1 MHNVNIF
8 LVFFDLTLYFCAST
22 IKILIVMEAT
32 ITKEEKIR
40 RNILTGN
47 IWKVIIYIT
56 MPLFLYQFMNSL
68 FNLIDQIMVAQI
80 GDSSV
85 SAIAT
90 ISQIKTLIS
99 SLGLGIA
106 GGGAI
111 IVSRKYGAGDIKE
124 ARKYSNVV
132 FTMSLLVNALFIIL
146 IPFSSLILKLCRV
159 PEDLIAISDGYF
171 KLQLIEQIL
180 IVFNNVAIA
189 LEKSKGNTKIIFVMN
204 IINMIV
210 KLALNSLFIYGF
222 RVNSLIYV
230 EIASIVSQLSMSIIA
245 AVLMFRKS
253 NIFRITFKELSLR
266 WQYVKYVLKI
276 SLPLFL
282 GKCII
287 SLGKVSV
294 NALCLE
300 YGSLTVGALGISNN
314 ICGCVT
320 NPGTAFEDSE
330 SSIVSQNLG
339 NKNMKRTFKIF
350 IRSIVLIFIWATAG
364 FLITRVFFED
374 QIISLFSTENTSQ
387 EFLNAIKSIYQYDC
401 ISIPALALNSVVLGI
416 LYGYGQT
423 FLATVNNLLRIVTR
437 ITVLLILQNPNWFPN
452 MGSEAAGISMG
463 ISNGI
468 IGLFSVVFFLIFF
481 IKIKK
486 HGYKGMTLK
495 DEDPLMIERDGILIS
510 VDKKTYEMENK
521 IEKINLHN
529 IDSSMHGELIINKS
543 YSKNVPLILIFPGGG
558 YTHCSPRESGPIMD
572 KFLSLGYNTAILNYS
587 VAPYHNPTP
596 LKEAKFAVKY
606 LSNLFTSI
614 YTIGFSAGGHL
625 SGLVS
630 TSKDVNNH
638 IKGSIYCYPV
648 ITFGK
653 YTHEG
658 SRDNFLN
665 KRNNTKNIKKYSVEN
680 RIDSTTPPSYIWTT
694 ITDQAV
700 PWINSL
706 LFKYN
711 MDKNSRYCEL
721 HVFRKG
727 IHGSALAD
735 ETAVTEDQPNYFNKD
750 LQVWVEEADEFIKKI
765 EKTSQIN

>member
-1 MHNVNIF
+1 
-8 LVFFDLTLYFCAST
+8 
-22 IKILIVMEAT
+22 MEAT

-47 IWKVIIYIT
+47 IWKVIISVT
-56 MPLFLYQFMNSL
+56 LPLFFYQFMNSL
-68 FNLIDQIMVAQI
+68 FNLIDQIMVAEI

-85 SAIAT
+85 SAVAT

-146 IPFSSLILKLCRV
+146 LPFSSLILQLCRV
-159 PEDLIAISDGYF
+159 PNDLIAISDGYF

-189 LEKSKGNTKIIFVMN
+189 LEKSKGNTKIIFSMN
-204 IINMIV
+204 ILNMIV
-210 KLALNSLFIYGF
+210 KLILNSLFIYGLK
-222 RVNSLIYV
+222 VDSLIYV
-230 EIASIVSQLSMSIIA
+230 EIASIISQFSMSIIA
-245 AVLMFRKS
+245 GILMFRKS
-253 NIFRITFKELSLR
+253 NIFRITLKELSLK

-314 ICGCVT
+314 ICGVVT
-320 NPGTAFEDSE
+320 NPGSAFEDSE

-339 NKNMKRTFKIF
+339 NKNMKRTFKVF
-350 IRSIVLIFIWATAG
+350 IRSFALIFIWATVG
-364 FLITRVFFED
+364 FLVTRVFFEE

-387 EFLNAIKSIYQYDC
+387 EFLDTIKSIYQYDC
-401 ISIPALALNSVVLGI
+401 LSIPALALNSVVLGI

-423 FLATVNNLLRIVTR
+423 FLATINNLLRIATR
-437 ITVLLILQNPNWFPN
+437 ITVLLILQNAAWFPN
-452 MGSEAAGISMG
+452 IGSEAAGISMG

-468 IGLFSVVFFLIFF
+468 IGLFSVVFFIIFF

-486 HGYKGMTLK
+486 HGYKGMSLK
-495 DEDPLMIERDGILIS
+495 DEDPLMIEKDGILIS
-510 VDKKTYEMENK
+510 VDKNTYEMENK
-521 IEKINLHN
+521 MEKINLN
-529 IDSSMHGELIINKS
+529 NMDSSLHGELIINKS
-543 YSKNVPLILIFPGGG
+543 CSKNVPLILIFPGGG

-572 KFLSLGYNTAILNYS
+572 KFKSLGYNTAILNYS
-587 VAPYHNPTP
+587 VAPYHKPTP
-596 LKEAKFAVKY
+596 LKEAIFAVKY
-606 LSNLFTSI
+606 LSNLFISI

-630 TSKDVNNH
+630 TTKDVNKFIN
-638 IKGSIYCYPV
+638 GSIYAYPV
-648 ITFGK
+648 ITFEK
-653 YTHEG
+653 YCHEG
-658 SRDNFLN
+658 SRNNFLDN
-665 KRNNTKNIKKYSVEN
+665 KINAMNIKKYSIEN
-680 RIDSTTPPSYIWTT
+680 RIDSSTPPSYIWTT
-694 ITDQAV
+694 INDEVV
-700 PWINSL
+700 PWINTL
-706 LFKYN
+706 LYKYN
-711 MDKNSRYCEL
+711 MDKNSRYCEM
-721 HVFRKG
+721 HIFRDG
-727 IHGSALAD
+727 IHGSSLAD
-735 ETAVTEDQPNYFNKD
+735 ETAVTKDQPKYFNKD
-750 LQVWVEEADEFIKKI
+750 LQIWVTEADNFIKKI
-765 EKTSQIN
+765 EKNKLAKR